1 MGAVEHE
8 KGYTKHFSLSVLKN
22 FMNYCLLYKI
32 KFTIMERLVLIIVI
46 LVVSSAIASPVDI
59 PASKARSLDS
69 IGGGNI
75 LRNLDSIGGGHILR
89 QLDSIGGGHI
99 LRDLPDYHVP
109 RYPLHEKRGYDP
121 LRGMTFGV
129 QKKNFD
135 EMDRSGFNNFVKKN
149 FDSMDRVGFN
159 NFVKKNFDEMDR
171 MGFNNFS

>member
-1 MGAVEHE
+1 MGAVKHE
-8 KGYTKHFSLSVLKN
+8 RGYLKHFSFFVFLQK
-22 FMNYCLLYKI
+22 
-32 KFTIMERLVLIIVI
+32 ERLVLVTVLIVA
-46 LVVSSAIASPVDI
+46 STIASPVVDR

-99 LRDLPDYHVP
+99 SRDVIP
-109 RYPLHEKRGYDP
+109 RYPSYEKRGYDP

-135 EMDRSGFNNFVKKN
+135 EIDRH
-149 FDSMDRVGFN
+149 GFN
-159 NFVKKNFDEMDR
+159 NFVKKNFDEIDR
-171 MGFNNFS
+171 HGFNNFVKKNFDEIDRHGFN

>member
-1 MGAVEHE
+1 MGVEHE

-32 KFTIMERLVLIIVI
+32 KFTIMERLVLITVLIVA
-46 LVVSSAIASPVDI
+46 STIASPVVDR

-75 LRNLDSIGGGHILR
+75 LRN
-89 QLDSIGGGHI
+89 LDSIGGGHI

-121 LRGMTFGV
+121 LRGM
-129 QKKNFD
+129 
-135 EMDRSGFNNFVKKN
+135 
-149 FDSMDRVGFN
+149 
-159 NFVKKNFDEMDR
+159 
-171 MGFNNFS
+171 